1 MQSHYQVTGMLKM
14 EIRHFSLANDD
25 MSTVVPPKTL
35 QKFRR
40 LRTSFLPDARLHGSP
55 PCMNTRNESLLHS
68 NTPARTS
75 AVPGTTESRIPHDS
89 VLVKAE

>member
-1 MQSHYQVTGMLKM
+1 MQSHYQVTGMFKM

-25 MSTVVPPKTL
+25 MSTVVPPRTL
-35 QKFRR
+35 QKFQR
-40 LRTSFLPDARLHGSP
+40 LRTNFLQDARLHGSP

-75 AVPGTTESRIPHDS
+75 DVPDTTESRIPHDS
-89 VLVKAE
+89 VSTRAE